1 MYVCIIRHIKISSA
15 NIVMI
20 CFYRA
25 TRMHSADYAVARCL
39 CSYPSGTHQH
49 CVETAEHIIKLFS
62 PPGGHTILVFP
73 YQTFWQYS
81 DGNPTSGYVQC
92 RGYEK
97 GCDFRPMSRF
107 VSETIQDRAIVT
119 IKCE

>member
-1 MYVCIIRHIKISSA
+1 
-15 NIVMI
+15 MI

-81 DGNPTSGYVQC
+81 DGNVGTSNAGGMKKVAIFDQC
-92 RGYEK
+92 LAL
-97 GCDFRPMSRF
+97 SRKPYK
-107 VSETIQDRAIVT
+107 IGP
-119 IKCE
+119 